1 MGRVAKILDRLQDC
15 NPAIKRI
22 YDERASGCNPQCGEV
37 RAMSSE
43 LKKKAEEL
51 KKVSEELENHLA
63 SHPYESKKNPELEK
77 AEELKKAEEE
87 VEKVS
92 EELENYLASH
102 PYASFYGDSPQL
114 EELRDKAAFAFYQVE
129 KQLPLVPYPENQPE
143 PKPEEPNLSSL
154 LQKYYAHAPPENTLG
169 VLYDIEGGSPMTAE
183 QVARLANLRARGEL
197 AIKRATK
204 RSKQE

>member
-1 MGRVAKILDRLQDC
+1 
-15 NPAIKRI
+15 
-22 YDERASGCNPQCGEV
+22 
-37 RAMSSE
+37 
-43 LKKKAEEL
+43 
-51 KKVSEELENHLA
+51 
-63 SHPYESKKNPELEK
+63 
-77 AEELKKAEEE
+77 
-87 VEKVS
+87 
-92 EELENYLASH
+92 
-102 PYASFYGDSPQL
+102 L

-143 PKPEEPNLSSL
+143 PKPDMSTFYN
-154 LQKYYAHAPPENTLG
+154 HAPPENTLG